1 LPDRELIGRLNEE
14 IASAGD
20 DPMRIAK
27 LPLLDATVKES
38 LRLQPVIPMVGRVLQ
53 EPMRIGG
60 VDLPAGALVAPS
72 IYLVHR
78 RPSLY
83 PEPERF
89 RPERFLDF
97 KPAAWEWLPFGGG
110 IRRCVGAA
118 FAMYEMK
125 MVLAAMLPRVEMR
138 LAVDRVRHVRRTVTI
153 TPEGGLPV
161 VLTAKRARAPAT
173 KAA

>member
-1 LPDRELIGRLNEE
+1 
-14 IASAGD
+14 
-20 DPMRIAK
+20 
-27 LPLLDATVKES
+27 
-38 LRLQPVIPMVGRVLQ
+38 
-53 EPMRIGG
+53 MRIGG

>member
-1 LPDRELIGRLNEE
+1 
-14 IASAGD
+14 
-20 DPMRIAK
+20 MRVAK
-27 LPLLDATVKES
+27 LPLLDATVKEG

-53 EPMRIGG
+53 EPMKIGG
-60 VDLPAGALVAPS
+60 LDLPAGALVAPS

-97 KPAAWEWLPFGGG
+97 KPAPWEWLPFGGG
-110 IRRCVGAA
+110 IRKCVGAA

-138 LAVDRVRHVRRTVTI
+138 LASDRVREVRRTITV

-161 VLTAKRARAPAT
+161 VLTAKRSRAAGA